1 MSELFS
7 DLTFS
12 PLAYFLVIALI
23 PGLVE
28 TAKQFEFFAKGNR
41 PRILSL
47 GLGLFFVGGAEAVS
61 QGLIPEVALPWIRV
75 VVMGLAG
82 ALAVS
87 GYFDLVKRFTG
98 NGSK

>member
-7 DLTFS
+7 DFTFS
-12 PLAYFLVIALI
+12 PLAYFMVIALI

-28 TAKQFEFFAKGNR
+28 TAKSFEFFAVGNR

-47 GLGLFFVGGAEAVS
+47 ALGLTGVGLAEAIA
-61 QGLIPEVALPWIRV
+61 QGLIPASVLPWLRV
-75 VVMGLAG
+75 VIMGLAG

-98 NGSK
+98 NGDR